1 MASRPPAVPSP
12 QARRQAQIQALQ
24 AALATRDAQAIERL
38 LGQWA
43 HRQGLKQMPAL
54 SQELAEADP
63 EGWAWWEAQQ
73 SQAIPVLAQAP
84 AAVAAVPEPPE
95 PEPELAP
102 EHRLQ
107 LPPRA
112 SRPAPAPSHPAV
124 VQLRSWLP
132 DREERRAA

>member
-1 MASRPPAVPSP
+1 VASRPPAVPSP

-63 EGWAWWEAQQ
+63 EG
-73 SQAIPVLAQAP
+73 SQAIPVLVPAP
-84 AAVAAVPEPPE
+84 SPRVAVPELPE
-95 PEPELAP
+95 PEPASEPDPESEPAP
-102 EHRLQ
+102 VPRLQ
-107 LPPRA
+107 LPRA

>member
-1 MASRPPAVPSP
+1 M
-12 QARRQAQIQALQ
+12 Q
-24 AALATRDAQAIERL
+24 
-38 LGQWA
+38 
-43 HRQGLKQMPAL
+43 AL

-63 EGWAWWEAQQ
+63 EGWAWWQAQQ
-73 SQAIPVLAQAP
+73 SQAIPELAQAP
-84 AAVAAVPEPPE
+84 AAVVAVAEV

-102 EHRLQ
+102 GPRLQ
-107 LPPRA
+107 LPRA

>member
-1 MASRPPAVPSP
+1 VASRPPAVPSP

-54 SQELAEADP
+54 SQELSEADP

-73 SQAIPVLAQAP
+73 SQALPVLAQAP
-84 AAVAAVPEPPE
+84 AAVAAVPEQPQ

-102 EHRLQ
+102 EPRLQ
-107 LPPRA
+107 LPRA